1 MVELESSTSK
11 VAELQIGQNF
21 LYKLSLSSLVGTKHK
36 RSQKIIF
43 YVLNRYDCLLAD
55 TVEPA
60 YRLEILVGVLLGV
73 LTTVPVTMAVLL
85 FFLRCEI
92 LVGVLTTVL
101 VTMAVL
107 LFFLR

>member
-1 MVELESSTSK
+1 MSCTGRSEKVVELESSTSK

-21 LYKLSLSSLVGTKHK
+21 LYFRHHLEELNISEDEN
-36 RSQKIIF
+36 IIF
-43 YVLNRYDCLLAD
+43 YVLNRYDCLLVD

-73 LTTVPVTMAVLL
+73 LTTV
-85 FFLRCEI
+85 
-92 LVGVLTTVL
+92 L